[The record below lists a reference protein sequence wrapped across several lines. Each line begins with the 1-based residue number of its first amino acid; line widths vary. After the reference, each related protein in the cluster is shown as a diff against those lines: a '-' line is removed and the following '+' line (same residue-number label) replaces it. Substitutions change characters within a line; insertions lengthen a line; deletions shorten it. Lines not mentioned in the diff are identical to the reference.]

1 MHDFSI
7 GHRLILLRQ
16 RNPLLWASEADFNS
30 LPFEQQIMWLISAA
44 TVCSLPIN
52 PGFWT
57 KLKHSFDVRCNR
69 WIRRK
74 FNQADW
80 ALEIANFRNYLA
92 ASQIIT
98 RYEDRRE
105 GFPFMPTV
113 SGTDSES
120 RSLGG
125 PYDATLIQFLVKIF
139 RLTQSEAMQYPVG
152 LAQSHFLVHL
162 EREGGLKI
170 LNGEE
175 MDFKDYSRQRDM
187 EAAKAAG
194 FKTVGEHVAH
204 VLAEAQRAKEAAA
217 TKE

>member
-1 MHDFSI
+1 
-7 GHRLILLRQ
+7 
-16 RNPLLWASEADFNS
+16 
-30 LPFEQQIMWLISAA
+30 MWLISAA

-194 FKTVGEHVAH
+194 FKTVEEHVAH